1 MLLFTTGGP
10 SEMFQPGIF
19 GSMDD
24 FLFHIHRGMLE
35 FVGYQVLDPVITYGP
50 AHMAD
55 QERAAAL
62 EMVKE
67 SITRIAA
74 GPRPRDASLV

>member
-10 SEMFQPGIF
+10 SESFQRGGAF

-35 FVGYQVLDPVITYGP
+35 FVGFQVLDPVITYGP
-50 AHMAD
+50 ARMTD
-55 QERAAAL
+55 QDRTAAL
-62 EMVKE
+62 DTVREAVAL
-67 SITRIAA
+67 TAA
-74 GPRPRDASLV
+74 DSRPVIW